1 MKKSIKLSLA
11 FATLLSL
18 MLFTLILS
26 CVFSSLR
33 IAYATNDVP
42 LEELIVNTS
51 NYYYSNE
58 QFTIYGNYSSFDRSE
73 LNNIISNQSKIHIF
87 YDNNLTDNTTSAVPV
102 LSNNACIYYYKNNVR
117 HIDTYLSNDTDSE
130 SCFSEIKEY
139 ITCKINKIY
148 SETAVCDSNSQIF
161 STIYS
166 GTMRH
171 NEKPY
176 GYIDIDW
183 AVKKYRASDISSL
196 YIVESH
202 AAFTPGIV
210 AMANDSSGYLAWK
223 NLSGYLHVTPRIAQF
238 DVGYGQTRYGGTPVF
253 KDAYPIN
260 NPGTITIAS
269 TYNIGATLGYSFKN
283 GFSLDNISVG
293 EGKDL
298 GLNISYS
305 YNKSYT
311 TTEPA
316 LSAQKNASN
325 PQAYEW
331 LYTYNSARSETN
343 HLITGYMFEMN
354 NKGHDLFEGD
364 LSFRYDYKMTVKHN
378 NNTQSFSHYRIV
390 EYT

>member
-1 MKKSIKLSLA
+1 MLSLA

-18 MLFTLILS
+18 ILLVLMLTVSLIP
-26 CVFSSLR
+26 SS
-33 IAYATNDVP
+33 IAYATSETT
-42 LEELIVNTS
+42 LEELIIN
-51 NYYYSNE
+51 NPNHRYSND
-58 QFTIYGNYSSFDRSE
+58 QFTIYGNFSSFDKLE
-73 LNNIISNQSKIHIF
+73 LDNIISDQSKIHIF
-87 YDNNLTDNTTSAVPV
+87 YDNDLDDNIEVGLPV
-102 LSNNACIYYYKNNVR
+102 LTNNACIYYYKNGVR
-117 HIDTYLSNDTDSE
+117 HIDTFSSNE
-130 SCFSEIKEY
+130 SNLETRFSEIKEF
-139 ITCKINKIY
+139 IVDKIKKIY
-148 SETAVCDSNSQIF
+148 STTSRYDSNTQIF
-161 STIYS
+161 STLYS

-183 AVKKYRASDISSL
+183 TVKKYRASDISSL

-223 NLSGYLHVTPRIAQF
+223 NLSGYLHITPRRAQF
-238 DVGYGQTRYGGTPVF
+238 DVGYGQTRYGGTPIF
-253 KDAYPIN
+253 KDAYPLN

-269 TYNIGATLGYSFKN
+269 TYNVGTTLGYSYKN

-293 EGKDL
+293 QNTDL

-305 YNKSYT
+305 YNKAYT

-331 LYTYNSARSETN
+331 LYTYNTARSETN
-343 HLITGYMFEMN
+343 HLVTGYMFEMN

-378 NNTQSFSHYRIV
+378 NSTKSFSYYYIV